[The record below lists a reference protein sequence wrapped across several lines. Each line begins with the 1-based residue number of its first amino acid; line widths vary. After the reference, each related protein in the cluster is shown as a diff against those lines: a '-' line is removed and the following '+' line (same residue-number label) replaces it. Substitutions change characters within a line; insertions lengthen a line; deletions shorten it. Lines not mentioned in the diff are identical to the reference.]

1 MENFAHVQAMTV
13 LAVGIIFGMG
23 AREPPSAS
31 AFWAAAFWKAPPA
44 SPNSP
49 RCCR

>member
-13 LAVGIIFGMG
+13 LAVGIIFGLG
-23 AREPPSAS
+23 ALGTAIPS
-31 AFWAAAFWKAPPA
+31 
-44 SPNSP
+44 SP

>member
-1 MENFAHVQAMTV
+1 MENIAHVQAMTV

-23 AREPPSAS
+23 APAPPSAS
-31 AFWAAAFWKAPPA
+31 AFWAAAFWRAPRA
-44 SPNSP
+44 NRNSP